1 MGAALTGSK
10 GGSAPAAPNV
20 SALIPAQ
27 TTLNTQAFN
36 TQLGAGRV
44 NQTGATGT
52 TGWAQDPTTG
62 KWTQTTQQSAPEQ
75 AVTAPAMA
83 GAASA
88 VSGFN
93 PANNPT
99 FNPAATEKGIYQGAM
114 SLLQPGMDTQT
125 SALDNSLKA
134 QGYDVNSAG
143 GAQTAEN
150 NLQNQQNL
158 VKTNIAG
165 QAQGMA
171 IPQAA
176 QALSAESQAQ
186 MNPITQAQG
195 LLGLNSAA
203 NAQLPTGNAATPG
216 LAPADLLGTT
226 QQGFANQMSGYNA
239 QQASQSNMMSGLL
252 GLAGTAGM
260 YAALG

>member
-1 MGAALTGSK
+1 MGGLTGSK
-10 GGSAPAAPNV
+10 GGSPPAAPNV
-20 SALIPAQ
+20 SQIVGQQ
-27 TTLNTQAFN
+27 TALNTGAFN

-44 NQTGATGT
+44 SQTGPTGN
-52 TGWAQDPTTG
+52 TGWTQDPKTG
-62 KWTQTTQQSAPEQ
+62 AWTQTTSQSAAEQ
-75 AVTAPAMA
+75 AVTNPAMA
-83 GAASA
+83 GAAGA
-88 VSGFN
+88 IGAYN
-93 PANNPT
+93 PSNQPT
-99 FNPAATEKGIYQGAM
+99 FNPAATEQGIYSGAM

-134 QGYDVNSAG
+134 EGYDPNTAG

-150 NLQNQQNL
+150 NLMNQQNL

-176 QALSAESQAQ
+176 QAASAEAGVQQA
-186 MNPITQAQG
+186 PINQAQG

-216 LAPADLLGTT
+216 LAAADLLGTA
-226 QQGFANQMSGYNA
+226 QQGYANQMSGYNA
-239 QQASQSNMMSGLL
+239 QQASSSNAMSGLM
-252 GLAGTAGM
+252 GLAGTAAM
-260 YAALG
+260 YAAL